1 MRENKRNNKLK
12 MTAVIA
18 VMLVCILAIGG
29 TIAYLTSHSRLANT
43 FTVGEIAP
51 IDPDGS
57 GPDGNENID
66 KDDTKLQGNLYEP
79 HWVDDSKLF
88 PTAVIPKDPYVGV
101 GKGSESCAV
110 YVYVT
115 NEMANNHHIYF
126 EKEEGW
132 NPVAGCVYEVTVGD
146 KTYYEGGLFEYT
158 AGLDG
163 SKATGN
169 VWTTT
174 PLFKNVIISD
184 EADADDFK
192 LKEGITT
199 GGKPTIT
206 VHSYL
211 HQKQD
216 ANGADIEKT
225 IIENA
230 AKAKFGIN

>member
-29 TIAYLTSHSRLANT
+29 TIAYLTSHSKLANT

-66 KDDTKLQGNLYEP
+66 KDETKLQGNLYEP
-79 HWVDDSKLF
+79 NWKSDSKLF

-101 GKGSESCAV
+101 GKGSESCVV

-115 NEMANNHHIYF
+115 NEMENNNHIYF
-126 EKEEGW
+126 EKQAGW
-132 NPVAGCVYEVTVGD
+132 EPVEGCVEEVTVDD
-146 KTYYEGGLFEYT
+146 KTYYKGGLFEYT
-158 AGLDG
+158 EGLDG
-163 SKATGN
+163 TEAKGN
-169 VWTTT
+169 VWTKK
-174 PLFKNVIISD
+174 PLFENVLISD
-184 EADADDFK
+184 KADADDFK
-192 LKEGITT
+192 VKEGSAT

-206 VHSYL
+206 VQSYL
-211 HQKQD
+211 HQKQ
-216 ANGADIEKT
+216 NADQGDIDKETIEK
-225 IIENA
+225 A
-230 AKAKFGIN
+230 AKEKFGIK